1 VDDSTAG
8 ASSDARGPLPDGF
21 PPAAGTL
28 DRALSLVAW
37 LRAHCP
43 WDGEQTPASLVPH
56 LLEETHE
63 VVDAIH
69 DGDPQAL
76 RGELGDL
83 LLNLAFQVVI
93 AEEEG
98 HFSREEVISELESKM
113 VRRHPDLFGRG
124 EKERWEVIK
133 SREREASRGASSEA
147 SVAAGG
153 TLQGLA
159 TGLDPLH
166 RAHRVQEKVSGVG
179 FDWEDPSGALAK
191 VREELEEVEEA
202 LAGSDAEALAEEV
215 GDLLFAVVN
224 LARLARTHPVPSLE
238 RANRKFI
245 GRFNA
250 LEALAHER
258 GVPIPGASLAEMDEL
273 WDEVKRGEAKRGE
286 GAASSGASPDPG
298 GRGSDR

>member
-1 VDDSTAG
+1 VDDSTTEV
-8 ASSDARGPLPDGF
+8 SSDPQSPLPDGF

-28 DRALSLVAW
+28 DRALSLVAF

-43 WDGEQTPASLVPH
+43 WDREQTPTSLVPH

-69 DGDPQAL
+69 DGDPHAL

-98 HFSREEVISELESKM
+98 RFSREEVISELESKM
-113 VRRHPDLFGRG
+113 VRRHPHLFGRG
-124 EKERWEVIK
+124 ERERWEIIK
-133 SREREASRGASSEA
+133 ARERRAARESGEPGERGE
-147 SVAAGG
+147 AGG
-153 TLQGLA
+153 TLQGIA

-179 FDWEDPSGALAK
+179 FDWADPSGALAK
-191 VREELEEVEEA
+191 VREELAEVEEA
-202 LAGSDAEALAEEV
+202 LAGSDPEALAEEV

-224 LARLARTHPVPSLE
+224 LARLAGTHPVPTLE
-238 RANRKFI
+238 RSNRKFI
-245 GRFNA
+245 RRFGA
-250 LEALAHER
+250 LETLAQER
-258 GVPIPGASLAEMDEL
+258 GVAIPGASLAEMDEL
-273 WDEVKRGEAKRGE
+273 WDEVKRSE
-286 GAASSGASPDPG
+286 DQ
-298 GRGSDR
+298 